1 MGLCVLT
8 PLPLL
13 GLPTTSPSP
22 PAPPSS
28 PPSLLPPPL
37 ILSRSLVASEG
48 LPVGARLAELREPPR
63 STHPSP
69 TLFLFSSYENPGWK
83 EVLGY
88 ERFHPDPTP
97 STDVTRSGW
106 FALPEHRIV
115 LCKWGGGVL
124 IAPMRL
130 SGEKS
135 VWCVLMLCPMLGTS
149 RRSAPCPCLSG
160 DRRGSVSPSVLP
172 SSSMGAAECGTRAS
186 T

>member
-48 LPVGARLAELREPPR
+48 LPVEARLAELREPPR

-69 TLFLFSSYENPGWK
+69 TLFLFSYENPGWK

-97 STDVTRSGW
+97 STNVTRSGW
-106 FALPEHRIV
+106 FALPEHRIL
-115 LCKWGGGVL
+115 LCKWGGGGPNSSHEAQWRE
-124 IAPMRL
+124 I
-130 SGEKS
+130 
-135 VWCVLMLCPMLGTS
+135 CVVRTD
-149 RRSAPCPCLSG
+149 A
-160 DRRGSVSPSVLP
+160 LP
-172 SSSMGAAECGTRAS
+172 HAGHEQAISSLPLPFR
-186 T
+186 